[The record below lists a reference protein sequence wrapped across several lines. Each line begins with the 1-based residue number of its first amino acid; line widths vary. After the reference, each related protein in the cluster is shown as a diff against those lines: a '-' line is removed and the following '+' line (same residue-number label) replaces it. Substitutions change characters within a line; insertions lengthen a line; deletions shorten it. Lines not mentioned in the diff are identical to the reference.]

1 MYGYLLQPLHVNF
14 DALVDLAPDLTQE
27 PAEGLHDR
35 LIGAPDLV
43 MSPDHFHG

>member
-1 MYGYLLQPLHVNF
+1 MYGYLLQPLHVDL

-35 LIGAPDLV
+35 QVSDTHHLG
-43 MSPDHFHG
+43 